1 MKQSCHQSP
10 TRQSDGRKYLSVA
23 ALTAAFAVGS
33 PSLAAASTL
42 DITSAGIYS
51 SNTVT
56 LDGHA
61 GQLAGPILLGTP
73 SGSFWVFCVDIF
85 DNITVNVGSQHNFT
99 PALVYSTNQVT
110 TNSSGGSGTGSP
122 LSKTV
127 SGEIQYLA
135 NLGLALASK
144 TATATV
150 QDSLT
155 AIQAAIWNIEY
166 GLGSDGLGT
175 AKLGWGDTLAG
186 GETYSA
192 ENALIQSYEG
202 QALALATPGYANG
215 IYSRGSQ
222 AFVTGVPEASTW
234 AMLVV
239 GFASLGL
246 LTQRRKSTARFRF
259 V

>member
-1 MKQSCHQSP
+1 MKATFDMANQFNPRNYAS
-10 TRQSDGRKYLSVA
+10 A
-23 ALTAAFAVGS
+23 AAFTLLLAMGGS
-33 PSLAAASTL
+33 SGAAASTL
-42 DITSAGIYS
+42 NITSAGMYS

-56 LDGHA
+56 LNGNA
-61 GQLAGPILLGTP
+61 GQLAGPILLGTG
-73 SGSFWVFCVDIF
+73 SSSFWVFCVDIF
-85 DNITVNVGSQHNFT
+85 DNITVNVGSQHTFS

-110 TNSSGGSGTGSP
+110 TNSSGGSGSGNS

-135 NLGLALASK
+135 NLGFALAS
-144 TATATV
+144 TAATAAV

-175 AKLGWGDTLAG
+175 AKLGSGDTLAAG
-186 GETYSA
+186 QTYTT
-192 ENALIQSYEG
+192 ENALIVSYEG
-202 QALALATPGYANG
+202 QAAAHATQGDANG

-239 GFASLGL
+239 GFVSVGFFA
-246 LTQRRKSTARFRF
+246 QRRKRTAGFRF
-259 V
+259 G